1 MRYNELIAQ
10 LNDDRSS
17 AFLGSAIALSCYS
30 LFMTFD
36 EEKANDFLLLSDAD
50 SLLYKEQVSLDDI
63 YPEGEIKNALSIY
76 DDCLFDLS
84 FALLLNGDQSYRQI
98 VSFDYEMFEDLYK
111 LSYQIISEKRNI
123 TFNRKKVEP
132 LQNKMRYVIN
142 LNDKNM
148 VDVILPLL
156 IVFRKLVKRK
166 HNGKKPFS
174 FNEEVNE
181 ILSFLDDMIQNRT
194 ADKEKIMTLSSFA
207 KKCTEEIKTESLR
220 NDYFFLS
227 DMFFLMA
234 SYFNSGK

>member
-1 MRYNELIAQ
+1 MRYNELIKQ

-36 EEKANDFLLLSDAD
+36 EEKAEDFLLLSDAD
-50 SLLYKEQVSLDDI
+50 SLLYKEQVSLENIYSEEDI
-63 YPEGEIKNALSIY
+63 KKALSIY

-84 FALLLNGDQSYRQI
+84 FALLLNGDQSFRKI
-98 VSFDYEMFEDLYK
+98 ISSDYEMFEDLYN
-111 LSYQIISEKRNI
+111 LSYQIISKKRNI
-123 TFNRKKVEP
+123 IFNRKKEEP
-132 LQNKMRYVIN
+132 LQNKMRYVIS

-148 VDVILPLL
+148 IDVILPLL
-156 IVFRKLVKRK
+156 IVFRKLLKRK

-181 ILSFLDDMIQNRT
+181 VLFLLDNMIQNRKI
-194 ADKEKIMTLSSFA
+194 DKENILSLSSFA
-207 KKCTEEIKTESLR
+207 KRCTEEIKTESLR

-227 DMFFLMA
+227 DMFSLMA
-234 SYFNSGK
+234 SYFN

>member
-1 MRYNELIAQ
+1 MRYNELIKQ

-36 EEKANDFLLLSDAD
+36 EEKAEDFLLLSDAD
-50 SLLYKEQVSLDDI
+50 SLLYKEQVSLENIYSEEDI
-63 YPEGEIKNALSIY
+63 KKALSIY

-84 FALLLNGDQSYRQI
+84 FALLLNGDQSFRKI
-98 VSFDYEMFEDLYK
+98 ISSDYEMFEDLYN
-111 LSYQIISEKRNI
+111 LSYQIISKKRNI
-123 TFNRKKVEP
+123 IFNRKKEEP
-132 LQNKMRYVIN
+132 LQNKMRYVIS

-148 VDVILPLL
+148 IDVILPLL
-156 IVFRKLVKRK
+156 IVFRKLLKRK

-181 ILSFLDDMIQNRT
+181 VLSLLDNMIQNREI
-194 ADKEKIMTLSSFA
+194 DKENILSLSSFA
-207 KKCTEEIKTESLR
+207 KRCTEEIKTESLR

-227 DMFFLMA
+227 DMFSLMA
-234 SYFNSGK
+234 SCFN

>member
-1 MRYNELIAQ
+1 MRYNELIKQ

-36 EEKANDFLLLSDAD
+36 EEKAEDFLFLSDAD
-50 SLLYKEQVSLDDI
+50 SLLYKEQVSLDNIYSEEDI
-63 YPEGEIKNALSIY
+63 KKALSIY

-84 FALLLNGDQSYRQI
+84 LALLLNGDQSFRKI
-98 VSFDYEMFEDLYK
+98 ISSDYEMFEDLYN
-111 LSYQIISEKRNI
+111 LSYQIISKKRDI
-123 TFNRKKVEP
+123 TFNRKKEEP
-132 LQNKMRYVIN
+132 LQNKMRYVIS

-148 VDVILPLL
+148 IDVILPLL
-156 IVFRKLVKRK
+156 IVFRKLLKRK

-181 ILSFLDDMIQNRT
+181 VLFLLDNMIQNREI
-194 ADKEKIMTLSSFA
+194 DKENILSLSSFA
-207 KKCTEEIKTESLR
+207 KRCTEEIKTESLR

-227 DMFFLMA
+227 DMFSLMA
-234 SYFNSGK
+234 SYFN

>member
-1 MRYNELIAQ
+1 MRYNELITQ

-36 EEKANDFLLLSDAD
+36 EEKAEDFLLLSDAD
-50 SLLYKEQVSLDDI
+50 SLLYKEQVSLENIYSEEDI
-63 YPEGEIKNALSIY
+63 KKALSIY

-84 FALLLNGDQSYRQI
+84 FALLLNGDQSFRKI
-98 VSFDYEMFEDLYK
+98 ISSDYEMFEDLYN
-111 LSYQIISEKRNI
+111 LSYQIISKKRDI
-123 TFNRKKVEP
+123 TFNRKKEEP
-132 LQNKMRYVIN
+132 LQNKMRYVIS

-148 VDVILPLL
+148 IDVILPLL
-156 IVFRKLVKRK
+156 IVFRKLLKRK

-181 ILSFLDDMIQNRT
+181 VLFLLDNMIQNREI
-194 ADKEKIMTLSSFA
+194 DKENILSLSSFA
-207 KKCTEEIKTESLR
+207 KRCTEEIKTESLR

-227 DMFFLMA
+227 DMFSLMA
-234 SYFNSGK
+234 SYFN

>member
-1 MRYNELIAQ
+1 MRFNELIAQ

-36 EEKANDFLLLSDAD
+36 EEKADDFLLLSDAD
-50 SLLYKEQVSLDDI
+50 SLLYKEQVSQENIFSEED
-63 YPEGEIKNALSIY
+63 IKNALSIY

-84 FALLLNGDQSYRQI
+84 FALLLNGDQSYRKI
-98 VSFDYEMFEDLYK
+98 VSSDYEMFEHLYF

-123 TFNRKKVEP
+123 TFNRKKVE
-132 LQNKMRYVIN
+132 LIQNKMRYVIN

-148 VDVILPLL
+148 IDVILPLL
-156 IVFRKLVKRK
+156 IVFHKLVKRK

-181 ILSFLDDMIQNRT
+181 ILSLLEDMIQNRT
-194 ADKEKIMTLSSFA
+194 ANKEKIMTMSSFA

>member
-1 MRYNELIAQ
+1 MRYNELITQ

-36 EEKANDFLLLSDAD
+36 EEKAEDFLLLSDAD
-50 SLLYKEQVSLDDI
+50 SLLYKEQVSQDDI
-63 YPEGEIKNALSIY
+63 YSEVDIKKALSIY

-84 FALLLNGDQSYRQI
+84 FALLLNGDQSFRKI
-98 VSFDYEMFEDLYK
+98 ISSDYEMFEDLYN
-111 LSYQIISEKRNI
+111 LSYQIISKKRNI
-123 TFNRKKVEP
+123 TFNRKKEEP
-132 LQNKMRYVIN
+132 LQNKMRYIIS

-148 VDVILPLL
+148 IDVILPLL
-156 IVFRKLVKRK
+156 IVFRKLLKRK

-181 ILSFLDDMIQNRT
+181 VLSLLDDMIQNKKIG
-194 ADKEKIMTLSSFA
+194 KEKILTLSSFA
-207 KKCTEEIKTESLR
+207 KKCTEEVKTESLR

-227 DMFFLMA
+227 CMFSLMA
-234 SYFNSGK
+234 SYFN

>member
-1 MRYNELIAQ
+1 MRYNELIKQ

-36 EEKANDFLLLSDAD
+36 EEKAEDFLLLSDAD
-50 SLLYKEQVSLDDI
+50 SLLYKEQVSLENIYSEEDI
-63 YPEGEIKNALSIY
+63 KKALSIY

-84 FALLLNGDQSYRQI
+84 FALLLNGDQSFRKI
-98 VSFDYEMFEDLYK
+98 ISSDYEMFEDLYN
-111 LSYQIISEKRNI
+111 LSYQIISKKRNI
-123 TFNRKKVEP
+123 IFNRKKEEP
-132 LQNKMRYVIN
+132 LQNKMRYVIS

-148 VDVILPLL
+148 IDVILPLL
-156 IVFRKLVKRK
+156 IVFRKLLKRK

-181 ILSFLDDMIQNRT
+181 VLSLLDNMIQNREI
-194 ADKEKIMTLSSFA
+194 DKENILSLSSFA
-207 KKCTEEIKTESLR
+207 KRCTEEIKTESLR

-227 DMFFLMA
+227 DMFSLMA
-234 SYFNSGK
+234 SYFN

>member
-1 MRYNELIAQ
+1 MRYNELIKQ

-36 EEKANDFLLLSDAD
+36 EEKAEDFLLLSDAD
-50 SLLYKEQVSLDDI
+50 SLLYKEQVSLENIYSEEDI
-63 YPEGEIKNALSIY
+63 KKALSIY

-84 FALLLNGDQSYRQI
+84 FALLLNGDQSFRKI
-98 VSFDYEMFEDLYK
+98 ISSDYEMFEDLYNF
-111 LSYQIISEKRNI
+111 SYQIISKKRDI
-123 TFNRKKVEP
+123 TFNRKKEEP
-132 LQNKMRYVIN
+132 LQNKMRYVIS

-148 VDVILPLL
+148 IDVILPLL
-156 IVFRKLVKRK
+156 IVFRKLLKRK

-181 ILSFLDDMIQNRT
+181 VLSLLDNMIQNREI
-194 ADKEKIMTLSSFA
+194 DKENILSLSSFS
-207 KKCTEEIKTESLR
+207 KRCTEEIKTESLR

-227 DMFFLMA
+227 DMFSLMA
-234 SYFNSGK
+234 SYFN

>member
-1 MRYNELIAQ
+1 MRCNELIKQ

-36 EEKANDFLLLSDAD
+36 EEKAEDFLLLSDAD
-50 SLLYKEQVSLDDI
+50 SLLYKEQVSLENIYSEEDI
-63 YPEGEIKNALSIY
+63 KKALSIY

-84 FALLLNGDQSYRQI
+84 FALLLNGDQSFRKI
-98 VSFDYEMFEDLYK
+98 ISSDYEMFEDLYN
-111 LSYQIISEKRNI
+111 LSYQIISKKRNI
-123 TFNRKKVEP
+123 IFNRKKEEP
-132 LQNKMRYVIN
+132 LQNKMRYVIS

-148 VDVILPLL
+148 IDVILPLL
-156 IVFRKLVKRK
+156 IVFRKLLKRK

-181 ILSFLDDMIQNRT
+181 VLSLLDNMIQNREI
-194 ADKEKIMTLSSFA
+194 DKENILSLSSFA
-207 KKCTEEIKTESLR
+207 KRCTEEIKTESLR

-227 DMFFLMA
+227 DMFSLMA
-234 SYFNSGK
+234 SYFN

>member
-1 MRYNELIAQ
+1 MRYNELITQ

-36 EEKANDFLLLSDAD
+36 EEKAEDFLLLSDAD
-50 SLLYKEQVSLDDI
+50 SLLYKEQVSQDDI
-63 YPEGEIKNALSIY
+63 YSEVDIKKALSIY

-84 FALLLNGDQSYRQI
+84 FALLLNGDQSYRKI
-98 VSFDYEMFEDLYK
+98 ISSDYEMFEDLYN
-111 LSYQIISEKRNI
+111 LSYQIISKKRNI
-123 TFNRKKVEP
+123 TFNRKKEEP
-132 LQNKMRYVIN
+132 LQNKMRYVIS

-148 VDVILPLL
+148 IDVILPLL
-156 IVFRKLVKRK
+156 IVFRKLLKRK

-174 FNEEVNE
+174 FNEEVNKV
-181 ILSFLDDMIQNRT
+181 LSLLDDMIQNKKIG
-194 ADKEKIMTLSSFA
+194 KEKILTLSSFA

-227 DMFFLMA
+227 DMFSLMA
-234 SYFNSGK
+234 SYFN

>member
-1 MRYNELIAQ
+1 MRYNELIKQ

-36 EEKANDFLLLSDAD
+36 EEKAEDFLLLSDAD
-50 SLLYKEQVSLDDI
+50 SLLYKEQVSLENIYSEEDI
-63 YPEGEIKNALSIY
+63 KKALSIY

-84 FALLLNGDQSYRQI
+84 FALLLNGDQSFRKI
-98 VSFDYEMFEDLYK
+98 ISSDYEMFEDLYN
-111 LSYQIISEKRNI
+111 LSYQIISKKRNI
-123 TFNRKKVEP
+123 IFNRKKEEP
-132 LQNKMRYVIN
+132 LQNKMRYVIS

-148 VDVILPLL
+148 IDVILPLL
-156 IVFRKLVKRK
+156 IVFRKLLKRK

-181 ILSFLDDMIQNRT
+181 VLSLLDNMIQNREI
-194 ADKEKIMTLSSFA
+194 DKENILSLSSFA
-207 KKCTEEIKTESLR
+207 KRCTEEIKAESLR

-227 DMFFLMA
+227 DMFSLMA
-234 SYFNSGK
+234 SYFN

>member
-1 MRYNELIAQ
+1 MRYNELIKQ

-36 EEKANDFLLLSDAD
+36 EEKAEDFLLLSDAD
-50 SLLYKEQVSLDDI
+50 SLLYKEQVSLENIYSEEDI
-63 YPEGEIKNALSIY
+63 KKALSIY

-84 FALLLNGDQSYRQI
+84 FALLLNGDQSFRKI
-98 VSFDYEMFEDLYK
+98 ISSDYEMFEDLYN
-111 LSYQIISEKRNI
+111 LSYQIISKKRDI
-123 TFNRKKVEP
+123 TFNRKKEEP
-132 LQNKMRYVIN
+132 LQNKMRYVIS

-148 VDVILPLL
+148 IDVILPLL
-156 IVFRKLVKRK
+156 IVFRKLLKRK

-181 ILSFLDDMIQNRT
+181 VLSLLDNMIQNREI
-194 ADKEKIMTLSSFA
+194 DKENILSLSSFA
-207 KKCTEEIKTESLR
+207 KRCTEEIKTESLR

-227 DMFFLMA
+227 DMFSLMA
-234 SYFNSGK
+234 SYFN